1 MVLNNSIIE
10 HVEKYETF
18 KESEI
23 IFNEY
28 SENPHTDEDA
38 KTYYNINIKDLRN
51 CHKPSSALYSCL
63 SHTGYWIML
72 PPL

>member
-1 MVLNNSIIE
+1 MVLNESIIT

-28 SENPHTDEDA
+28 SENTHMDDDA
-38 KTYYNINIKDLRN
+38 KTYYI
-51 CHKPSSALYSCL
+51 
-63 SHTGYWIML
+63 
-72 PPL
+72 